1 MRLFRR
7 AGARSSDASDTPSA
21 QDPQLTALR
30 FDTQTPLFNESVDN
44 NLSKIETFDS
54 TPRSEEDHIKQLQQ
68 IFKPPTN
75 SDFSTTVARSVSS
88 SPKISAMPKSKV
100 AGGKNIQLTYI
111 RKSIRNDLQRKE
123 VFSRQ
128 RKTLSLLVFMI
139 H

>member
-100 AGGKNIQLTYI
+100 AGGKNIQLIYI
-111 RKSIRNDLQRKE
+111 RQSIRNDLQRKE
-123 VFSRQ
+123 VFSRYHT
-128 RKTLSLLVFMI
+128 RTT
-139 H
+139 

>member
-7 AGARSSDASDTPSA
+7 VGARSSDASDTPST

-75 SDFSTTVARSVSS
+75 SDFSNTIARSVSS

-100 AGGKNIQLTYI
+100 AGGKHIQLVHILENQQGMICREQITYNNVLI
-111 RKSIRNDLQRKE
+111 S
-123 VFSRQ
+123 
-128 RKTLSLLVFMI
+128 LS
-139 H
+139 